1 MSTSERLL
9 DTPFAKR
16 LAIVNGLV
24 PAALLLWD
32 AWRHQLGVNNV
43 NFAIRTTGLI
53 GLVFLTLSLVITPLR
68 TLTGWNRLIAIRR
81 NLGLLGFFYIASH
94 FAIFFLFDRDRS
106 LSSTIHEILTRRYL
120 WFGAT
125 ALALMI
131 PLTLTS
137 TDAMVRRLGGTRWKL
152 LHRLAY
158 LVAIGGVI
166 HYYLLVKSDTRQPIA
181 FAAVVGALLL
191 YRIVAHYLGLRS
203 EVRAARGRLTKAG
216 AEPVTRRFWSGE
228 LQIAR
233 VFQETADVKTFRLV
247 LPGGGPLPFTHVAGQ
262 YLNLGLTIG
271 NTRVYRSYTIAS
283 PPTRNAYCEISVK
296 RTEGGFASHHLH
308 DTWREGQRITISA
321 PAGKFVCTGN
331 DTDRVV
337 LIAGGIGITPMMAV
351 VRSLTDRAWEGEIFL
366 LFSVRTVA
374 DIVFRD
380 ELAYLQSRFPILH
393 LRIVVSRDPETT
405 WDGPRGHITR
415 EVLTDFI
422 PGLTRGPV
430 LLCGPVPMMAAMRAT
445 LVDMGVPDTEIL
457 EEEFVSPPGREAVDA
472 ATVAAAGSGS
482 TAGVEPL
489 PDGATAS
496 IVFARSGQTVG
507 MAASQT
513 VLEAA
518 EAAAVDIPFECRS
531 GICGTCKTRLLA
543 GRVVMEVEDALTED
557 DKAVGFILACQSRAA
572 GTIIEVDA

>member
-16 LAIVNGLV
+16 LAVVNGLV
-24 PAALLLWD
+24 PAVLLLWD
-32 AWRHQLGVNNV
+32 AWRHQLGVNDV

-68 TLTGWNRLIAIRR
+68 ALTGWNRLIAIRR
-81 NLGLLGFFYIASH
+81 NLGLLGFFYLASH

-106 LSSTIHEILTRRYL
+106 VRSTIHEIVTRRYL
-120 WFGAT
+120 WFGTT
-125 ALALMI
+125 ALLLMI
-131 PLTLTS
+131 PLTVTS
-137 TDAMVRRLGGTRWKL
+137 TDAMVLRLGGARWKL

-158 LVAIGGVI
+158 LVAIAGVM

-203 EVRAARGRLTKAG
+203 EVRRSRAKAATAG
-216 AEPVTRRFWSGE
+216 AEPIKRRFWSGE
-228 LQIAR
+228 LEIAR
-233 VFQETADVKTFRLV
+233 IFTETPDVKTFRLV
-247 LPGGGPLPFTHVAGQ
+247 TPGGGPLPFTHVAGQ
-262 YLNLGLTIG
+262 YLSLGLTIG
-271 NTRVYRSYTIAS
+271 RTRVHRSYTIAS
-283 PPTRNAYCEISVK
+283 PPTRSAYCEISVK

-308 DTWREGQRITISA
+308 DTWRQGQRITISA
-321 PAGKFVCTGN
+321 PAGKFVFAGN
-331 DTDRVV
+331 DGDRVV

-351 VRSLTDRAWEGEIFL
+351 VRSLTDRAWQGEIFL

-380 ELAYLQSRFPILH
+380 ELAYLQSRFPNLH

-422 PGLTRGPV
+422 PGLTRAPV
-430 LLCGPVPMMAAMRAT
+430 LLCGPVPMMVAMRST

-482 TAGVEPL
+482 SASVEL
-489 PDGATAS
+489 RPDGATAS
-496 IVFARSGQTVG
+496 IVFARSGQTAG

-513 VLEAA
+513 VLEAS
-518 EAAAVDIPFECRS
+518 EAAGVDIPFECRS
-531 GICGTCKTRLLA
+531 GICGTCKTRLLS
-543 GRVVMEVEDALTED
+543 GRVVMEVEDALTEN
-557 DKAVGFILACQSRAA
+557 DKAAGFILACQSRAA
-572 GTIIEVDA
+572 TDVEVDA